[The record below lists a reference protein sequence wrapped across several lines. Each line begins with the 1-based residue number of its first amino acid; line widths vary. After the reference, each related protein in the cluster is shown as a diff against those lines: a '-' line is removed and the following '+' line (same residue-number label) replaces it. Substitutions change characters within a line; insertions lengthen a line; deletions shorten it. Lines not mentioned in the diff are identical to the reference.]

1 MRSLF
6 AGILAALRQV
16 AADPGAKSTMIAAIV
31 IYCVLYPQPYLGE
44 VVREVPVVAVDQDGS
59 TASRELLRR
68 VASSD
73 SAEIVSIVADLPA
86 AKQLFYARQAYGI
99 VVVPPRFE
107 EDLLSDRRSAIAGY
121 GDASYFLLY
130 NAAMGAMGDAARSLG
145 ADIQFQRLNA
155 AGLPGEEAA
164 ALVAPMTIA
173 STPLFNPQGGYASF
187 VVPAAF
193 VLILQQTLLMGIGIL
208 HSGRQPSRAPAA
220 VAAALAYILLYC
232 FWIAVTL
239 VFLPYVLGIP
249 RIGGIVTLYLV
260 AVPFLF
266 AVTAMGFAIAWSIPW
281 KEGVV
286 FFLVVLG
293 MPLFF
298 LSGVSW
304 PVEQI
309 PSVLRELSLLIP
321 STTAITAIV
330 RVNQMGANFRSVAN
344 DVAVQIVLAIGYA
357 LLAVTIRWAR
367 R

>member
-1 MRSLF
+1 M
-6 AGILAALRQV
+6 V
-16 AADPGAKSTMIAAIV
+16 VAIV

-68 VASSD
+68 IASSD
-73 SAEIVSIVADLPA
+73 SAEIVSVVAYLPA
-86 AKQLFYARQAYGI
+86 ARRIFYARQAYGI

-107 EDLLSDRRSAIAGY
+107 ENLLSGQRSAVVGY

-145 ADIQFQRLNA
+145 ADIQFQRLSG
-155 AGLPGEEAA
+155 AGLVGEEAA
-164 ALVAPMTIA
+164 ALVAPMTVT

-208 HSGRQPSRAPAA
+208 HSGRSPSHGQPS
-220 VAAALAYILLYC
+220 VAAALAYVLLYC
-232 FWIAVTL
+232 FWVAVTL

-249 RIGGIVTLYLV
+249 RIGDITTLYLV
-260 AVPFLF
+260 TIPFLF

-304 PVEQI
+304 PIEQI
-309 PSVLRELSLLIP
+309 PPVLRELSLLIP

-330 RVNQMGANFRSVAN
+330 RVNQMGADFRSVAN
-344 DVAVQIVLAIGYA
+344 DVAVQIVLAVGYA
-357 LLAVTIRWAR
+357 TLAAAIRWAR

>member
-173 STPLFNPQGGYASF
+173 STPLFNPQGGYASSSCPPPSSD
-187 VVPAAF
+187 PATDPAD
-193 VLILQQTLLMGIGIL
+193 GHR
-208 HSGRQPSRAPAA
+208 HSTFGPAA
-220 VAAALAYILLYC
+220 VARSGRGCGGAGLYPSLLFLDRGDARLPALCPWYSAHRRYRYALPRGRPLP
-232 FWIAVTL
+232 FRRHRHGLRHRL
-239 VFLPYVLGIP
+239 VD
-249 RIGGIVTLYLV
+249 
-260 AVPFLF
+260 
-266 AVTAMGFAIAWSIPW
+266 
-281 KEGVV
+281 
-286 FFLVVLG
+286 
-293 MPLFF
+293 
-298 LSGVSW
+298 
-304 PVEQI
+304 PVEGGRRLLPRRAGHATVLPVRRFLACRTI